1 MPTLTINNKVHDLTQ
16 RTLIMGILNV
26 TPDSFSD
33 GGAYVALEEALAHA
47 RRLVAEGADIV
58 DVGGESTRPGSL
70 AVSAKE
76 EMRRVIP
83 LIRRLSRELDAP
95 ISIDTYKAEV
105 AAAALEAGASMLNDV
120 WGGRR
125 ERDMLMLAAAR
136 QVPICLMHNKEVAEY
151 GDLLAEVKA
160 SLLASAELAE
170 ACGVRRENIV
180 LDPGIGFGKTA
191 LHNLVIMQRLAEIT
205 ALGYPVL
212 LGTSRKSFIGKV
224 LDLPVEERVEGT
236 AATVAYGITRGV
248 RLVRVHDVA
257 AMQKVAKMTDAL
269 LRGGFSNGG

>member
-1 MPTLTINNKVHDLTQ
+1 MPTLTINNKAFDLTQ
-16 RTLIMGILNV
+16 RTIIMGILNV

-33 GGAYVALEEALAHA
+33 GGCFFTLEESLAHA
-47 RRLVAEGADIV
+47 MRLVAEGADII

-95 ISIDTYKAEV
+95 VSIDTYKAEV
-105 AAAALEAGASMLNDV
+105 AEAALEAGASMLNDV

-125 ERDMLMLAAAR
+125 ERAMLMIAAAR

-170 ACGVRRENIV
+170 SCGVRRENIV

-224 LDLPVEERVEGT
+224 LDLPVEERGEGT

-257 AMQKVAKMTDAL
+257 AMHRVAKMTDAL
-269 LRGGFSNGG
+269 LRGGFSSDG